1 MSATLAVAAGR
12 LPPEAG
18 ASRGSLASRLLSD
31 WQLVLPLG
39 LFFLAFVF
47 GPLALLGYVS
57 LHTNVSLE
65 EVTLAQYTKF
75 LFDDFNLGVL
85 GATLWLGLK
94 VTLLTL
100 LIGYPLAYLY
110 SVARPFWQ
118 KLLILLI
125 VLPLLT
131 SAVVRTFAW
140 LVILGRQGIVNE
152 TLLALGLLEMPA
164 KLLYT
169 PTAVVVALAQIEL
182 PLMVLPI
189 ITVLASIDPNLRQA
203 SQSLGAGSW
212 RTFFQVILPLSAPG
226 VLAGCLLVYA
236 SSVSAFVT
244 QTLVGGGRQMF
255 MPFYI
260 YQQAIQANNYPFA
273 AAIAMILLFSV
284 LSIVVLVNLLAR
296 RVRVLSHG

>member
-1 MSATLAVAAGR
+1 MSGAAAA
-12 LPPEAG
+12 LPAG
-18 ASRGSLASRLLSD
+18 AVYAQQSLAARLLRD
-31 WQLVLPLG
+31 WQMVLPLAI
-39 LFFLAFVF
+39 FFTAFVF

-57 LHTNVSLE
+57 LHTD
-65 EVTLAQYTKF
+65 VTLAEPSLSQYRKF
-75 LFDDFNLGVL
+75 LFDGFNLSVL
-85 GATLWLGLK
+85 GTTLWMGLK

-110 SVARPFWQ
+110 SVSKPGWQ

-152 TLLALGLLEMPA
+152 SLLALGLIEMPLR
-164 KLLYT
+164 LLYT
-169 PTAVVVALAQIEL
+169 PGAVVVALAQIEL

-189 ITVLASIDPNLRQA
+189 ITVLATIDPNLRQA

-212 RTFFQVILPLSAPG
+212 RTFLLVIVPLSAPG
-226 VLAGCLLVYA
+226 ILAGCLLVFA

-244 QTLVGGGRQMF
+244 QTLVGGGQQMF

-273 AAIAMILLFSV
+273 SAIAMILLLSV
-284 LSIVVLVNLLAR
+284 LSIVVVVNLLAR
-296 RVRVLSHG
+296 RVRVLRHG